1 MIYIDRI
8 PYGISKN
15 KKVCESIIKGLSNRQ
30 VTVSSSGTTGIPKIF
45 SHSSELMTDI
55 AKYNVQYMN
64 LNSKS
69 VLLGLYSPR
78 GIGFTSMALLLAQ
91 ISNCDL
97 FIETTVDHYVSRL
110 LEIRPTHTL
119 ILPNVWKTWHKHKS
133 WKKVD
138 LSFIQH
144 MQVGSDITPNHLM
157 EDLRSKGAKRV
168 DTAYG
173 SSEVPPIIMST
184 ELQDDYCYDDINP
197 NIDFKIQDN
206 EIVCK
211 YKTQKDWWYSGDL
224 VEQHTNGFKI
234 VGRKYNMFKMDNCGD
249 KVYPEQIEKLAIE
262 EGVYRALC
270 RKEKKSCKV
279 YFTGEMKRKLFLQ
292 NIRFP
297 FEIETHKVQ
306 TIEVDDNLRKV
317 KRNQEISV

>member
-78 GIGFTSMALLLAQ
+78 GIGFTSMALFLAQ
-91 ISNCDL
+91 TSNCDL

-133 WKKVD
+133 WK
-138 LSFIQH
+138 
-144 MQVGSDITPNHLM
+144 
-157 EDLRSKGAKRV
+157 
-168 DTAYG
+168 
-173 SSEVPPIIMST
+173 
-184 ELQDDYCYDDINP
+184 
-197 NIDFKIQDN
+197 
-206 EIVCK
+206 
-211 YKTQKDWWYSGDL
+211 
-224 VEQHTNGFKI
+224 
-234 VGRKYNMFKMDNCGD
+234 
-249 KVYPEQIEKLAIE
+249 
-262 EGVYRALC
+262 
-270 RKEKKSCKV
+270 
-279 YFTGEMKRKLFLQ
+279 
-292 NIRFP
+292 
-297 FEIETHKVQ
+297 
-306 TIEVDDNLRKV
+306 NL
-317 KRNQEISV
+317 